1 MSQKKDDIE
10 NFFDRHLNKGSFEFD
25 EAQWLALEQRLD
37 AAAFESP
44 GDLPNSVS
52 LNTIVY
58 LGLGLAVILFV
69 FFGLKLDSEHTRK
82 KLVQQKEVIDSLQ
95 QKIQLAENQKAT
107 FANKAS
113 DQNGTIAEKATSTQ
127 GNIQAKNDYVP
138 RQIATLSSSD
148 ESSLTEQRTGSG
160 HENSTANAPTQ
171 SVEEKKVY
179 PTEEVDKVNEGK
191 EVDTNK
197 IGMNPIQPENEGIA
211 DGRYQLLSLDRLNVA
226 IVEAPVA
233 YFLAGPIIFDSK
245 TTDVDAAEKSKD
257 GNEWSVAIFVAPD
270 FNSTSLAELYTSL
283 GQAVGVSGSYV
294 MRNKWRLSVG
304 ATLNTKN
311 YEAGQGE
318 YSARPGFWTNGVKPE
333 SVDAS
338 CLALDVPITIGY
350 NLLQGNGSDIFINGG
365 LSTYW
370 MITEEYIYNYEVPVD
385 GLVWSWK
392 GKRENFHWF
401 GSANVSILYL
411 RRVSNRFSIM
421 LEPYFKSP
429 LKGIGEGSVSLLSS
443 GINVGAV
450 YRFGSKKNKP
460 PDINN

>member
-37 AAAFESP
+37 AAAAASQ
-44 GDLPNSVS
+44 GDMSNRVS

-58 LGLGLAVILFV
+58 LGLGLAAILSV
-69 FFGLKLDSEHTRK
+69 FFSLKLDSEHTRQR
-82 KLVQQKEVIDSLQ
+82 LVQQEEVIDSLQ
-95 QKIQLAENQKAT
+95 QKIQHSENQKEILADE
-107 FANKAS
+107 ALKR
-113 DQNGTIAEKATSTQ
+113 NGEIAEMSTLTH
-127 GNIQAKNDYVP
+127 GNVQDKNDNVP
-138 RQIATLSSSD
+138 QKVATQSSSD
-148 ESSLTEQRTGSG
+148 EKNLNEQNAVSG
-160 HENSTANAPTQ
+160 HEYWTANVPVQ
-171 SVEEKKVY
+171 GVEEKEFY
-179 PTEEVDKVNEGK
+179 PSEEVDKVTED
-191 EVDTNK
+191 EQ
-197 IGMNPIQPENEGIA
+197 IGAITIESSPIQQENEQILNGK
-211 DGRYQLLSLDRLNVA
+211 YQLLSVDRLNVA
-226 IVEAPVA
+226 VVEAPVA
-233 YFLAGPIIFDSK
+233 YFLADPIIFDSK
-245 TTDVDAAEKSKD
+245 TTDVDSVEKSKN

-294 MRNKWRLSVG
+294 MRNKWRLSIG
-304 ATLNTKN
+304 ATLNNKN
-311 YEAGQGE
+311 YEAGKGE

-338 CLALDVPITIGY
+338 CLALDVPISIGY
-350 NLLQGNGSDIFINGG
+350 NLLQGNGGDIFINGG